1 MTMVGTLACAGCRW
15 RGGEPGGDP
24 LDYRLRDV
32 GKFALTG
39 ELPQASL
46 YT

>member
-1 MTMVGTLACAGCRW
+1 HTLH
-15 RGGEPGGDP
+15 DP